1 MLIKFYFLL
10 LFFTKNIL
18 YNLQSHYLSDKIN
31 LVQYI
36 NPMERDII
44 MAKRTKTPNYI
55 KIAIDI
61 ANRVLN
67 NDFKEGSKIKG
78 RTNLVSIYKV
88 SPETIR
94 RSVALLKDMNVVSV
108 NEKSGI
114 IINSKENAKDF
125 LSKFK
130 AQSDFTTLSNDTYK
144 ILKAKNELDKQLEKN
159 IENIIEFATQLR
171 NVGTVI
177 PFESIVE
184 SESFAVGKSIGDL
197 DFWQNTKATI
207 IGVKRKGEM
216 FLSPGPYFKIMADDI
231 IMYVGEDEVLKNVK
245 NYISNNE

>member
-1 MLIKFYFLL
+1 
-10 LFFTKNIL
+10 
-18 YNLQSHYLSDKIN
+18 
-31 LVQYI
+31 
-36 NPMERDII
+36 

-61 ANRVLN
+61 ANRIIN
-67 NDFKEGSKIKG
+67 NDFEEGSKITG
-78 RTNLVSIYKV
+78 RTTLVSIYKV

-94 RSVALLKDMNVVSV
+94 RSIALLKDMDVVSV

-114 IINSKENAKDF
+114 IINSKKNARDF

-130 AQSDFTTLSNDTYK
+130 AQSDFTALSNDTYQ
-144 ILKAKNELDKQLEKN
+144 ILKVKRELDKKLHDN
-159 IENIIEFATQLR
+159 IDSLIEFATQLR

-197 DFWQNTKATI
+197 NFWHNTKATI
-207 IGVKRKGEM
+207 IGIKRDGEM

-231 IMYVGEDEVLKNVK
+231 IMYVGDDDVLENVK
-245 NYISNNE
+245 NYISKIEHITE